1 MNHED
6 KHRQAFIEESKELL
20 FELET
25 SLLELE
31 ERPEDA
37 DLIGR
42 VFRALHT
49 IKGSGAM
56 FGFDDVSSFA
66 HDVENLL
73 DFVREGK
80 VPVTKELINIV
91 LASKDQIR
99 EMLHENDLGAGVN
112 SIHRKEIADA
122 IKALLPVPPAGEK
135 RKKKS
140 RDVQRKTESRRPEKT
155 SLATYR
161 IRFNPSPDIFRF
173 GINPIPL
180 LNELRGMGTCK
191 IVAHT
196 DGIPVM
202 KGYDPES
209 CYTYWDIILT
219 TNKGIE
225 AIKDVFIFVEDQS
238 EVRIEVIDD
247 TGMTEEG
254 IDYKKLGEI
263 LVERGD
269 LSSDDLKKALDTHG
283 RIGEQLVDAGMID
296 PAKVESALIEQQ
308 QVRDVREKRSRE
320 DAISSIRVASA
331 KLDKLVDLVGELV
344 TVQAQLTQRSLMRND
359 PGLIL
364 IAEEVE
370 RLVTEL
376 RDNTMEI
383 RMVPIGTIFSKF
395 KRLVRDLS
403 DGLGKK
409 VDMRT
414 DGGETEL
421 DKTVIDKLNDPL
433 VHLVRNS
440 IDHGIEPPSER
451 KSSGKVERGT
461 ISLSAVHAGSDV
473 VIKITDDG
481 GGIDPESVRAVAVRK
496 GLISEHEEFSEN
508 EVLSLILA
516 PGFSTAEDVT
526 SVSGRG
532 VGMDVVKKAMDDL
545 RATIEVES
553 MKGIGTTVTLKLPL
567 TLAIIEGLLI
577 RIGAERFVIPLSVV
591 EECVELTRD
600 DVARTHGRHLVRV
613 RGEIVPYIRLREW
626 FVIDGDT
633 PDIEQ
638 VVIIQNEGKRVGFAV
653 DNVIGEH
660 QTVIKSLG
668 KYYRDVKGLS
678 GATILGDGGVALI
691 LDITQLVK
699 DVEHFENTEM
709 S

>member
-1 MNHED
+1 MSHED

-37 DLIGR
+37 DLVGR

-56 FGFDDVSSFA
+56 FGFDDVSSFT

-73 DFVREGK
+73 DFVRDGK

-99 EMLHENDLGAGVN
+99 EMLREDDLGAGVN
-112 SIHRKEIADA
+112 SIHRKEITDA
-122 IKALLPVPPAGEK
+122 IKALLPVRPAGEK
-135 RKKKS
+135 RKKKT
-140 RDVQRKTESRRPEKT
+140 RGVQRKTEPRGPEKT
-155 SLATYR
+155 SLVTYR
-161 IRFNPSPDIFRF
+161 IRFKPSPDIFRF
-173 GINPIPL
+173 GISPIPL

-191 IVAHT
+191 IVAHA
-196 DGIPVM
+196 DEIPLL

-269 LSSDDLKKALDTHG
+269 LSSDDLKKALDMHG

-296 PAKVESALIEQQ
+296 PGKVESALIEQQ
-308 QVRDVREKRSRE
+308 QVRDVREQRSRE

-344 TVQAQLTQRSLMRND
+344 TVQAQLTQKSLMRND

-403 DGLGKK
+403 EGLGKK

-440 IDHGIEPPSER
+440 IDHGIEPPSAR

-496 GLISEHEEFSEN
+496 GLISEHEELSEN
-508 EVLSLILA
+508 EVFSYILA

-545 RATIEVES
+545 RATIEVDS

-600 DVARTHGRHLVRV
+600 DIARTHGRHLVRV

-626 FVIDGDT
+626 FDIDGDA

-653 DNVIGEH
+653 DNVVGEQ

-668 KYYRDVKGLS
+668 KYYRDVKSLS

-691 LDITQLVK
+691 LDINQLVK
-699 DVEHFENTEM
+699 DVEHFENAEM

>member
-1 MNHED
+1 MNSED
-6 KHRQAFIEESKELL
+6 RHKEAFVEESKELL
-20 FELET
+20 FELE
-25 SLLELE
+25 SALLELE
-31 ERPEDA
+31 ERPGDT
-37 DLIGR
+37 DLVGR

-56 FGFDDVSSFA
+56 FGFDNVSEFV

-73 DFVREGK
+73 DFVRDGK
-80 VPVTKELINIV
+80 VPVTKELIDLV
-91 LASKDQIR
+91 LAAKDRIR
-99 EMLHENDLGAGVN
+99 EMLVDGGGGTVD
-112 SIHRKEIADA
+112 SVRGREITDA
-122 IKALLPVPPAGEK
+122 VRSLLPAERDGEK
-135 RKKKS
+135 RKRKKKARSGESVS
-140 RDVQRKTESRRPEKT
+140 RSRKKRSII
-155 SLATYR
+155 TYR
-161 IRFNPSPDIFRF
+161 IRFKPSRDIFRF
-173 GINPIPL
+173 GINPVPL
-180 LNELRGMGTCK
+180 LNELRELGACK
-191 IVAHT
+191 IVAHI
-196 DGIPVM
+196 DEIPFM
-202 KGYDPES
+202 KGYDPEA

-219 TNKGIE
+219 TNRGIDE
-225 AIKDVFIFVEDQS
+225 IRDVFIFVEDQS

-269 LSSDDLKKALDTHG
+269 LSSDALKKALAMHG
-283 RIGEQLVDAGMID
+283 RIGEQLVEAGMVD
-296 PAKVESALIEQQ
+296 PGKVESALIEQQ

-320 DAISSIRVASA
+320 DAISSIRVASV

-344 TVQAQLTQRSLMRND
+344 TVQAQLTQKSLIMND

-364 IAEEVE
+364 IAEDVE
-370 RLVTEL
+370 RLVTQL

-403 DGLGKK
+403 DELSKK
-409 VDMRT
+409 VDMQT

-433 VHLVRNS
+433 VHIVRNS
-440 IDHGIEPPSER
+440 IDHGIELPLAR
-451 KSSGKVERGT
+451 KKAGKVERGT
-461 ISLSAVHAGSDV
+461 IGLSAVHAGSDV
-473 VIKITDDG
+473 IIKITDDG
-481 GGIDPESVRAVAVRK
+481 AGIDPEAVRARAIEK
-496 GLISEHEEFSEN
+496 GLINEYEELSEKDIY
-508 EVLSLILA
+508 SLILA

-532 VGMDVVKKAMDDL
+532 VGMDVVKKALDDL
-545 RATIEVES
+545 RGKVEVDS
-553 MKGIGTTVTLKLPL
+553 MNGIGTTVTLKLPL

-577 RIGAERFVIPLSVV
+577 RIGIERFVIPLSLV
-591 EECVELTRD
+591 EECVEFSRD
-600 DVARTHGRHLVRV
+600 DVARSHGRNLVKV

-626 FVIDGDT
+626 FAIHGDS

-638 VVIIQNEGKRVGFAV
+638 IVIIHSDGRRIGFAV

-691 LDITQLVK
+691 LDISQIVR
-699 DVEHFENTEM
+699 DVEHFENMEI